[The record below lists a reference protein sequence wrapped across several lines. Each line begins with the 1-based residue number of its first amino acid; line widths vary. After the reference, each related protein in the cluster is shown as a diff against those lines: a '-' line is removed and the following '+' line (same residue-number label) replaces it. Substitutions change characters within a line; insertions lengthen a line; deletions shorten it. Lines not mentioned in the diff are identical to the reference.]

1 MSDARETPEAPE
13 PHDSATVTV
22 LVAADRDTCFRVFTE
37 EIDQWWRRGLKY
49 RVGRGR
55 SVVHLEPRV
64 GGALFESFDTP
75 SGTSKV
81 VRTGTVLVCDPPA
94 RLVLEWRA
102 VNFADDER
110 TEVEVRF
117 DESASGT
124 RVTIMHRGFAK
135 LRADHPVRHGESAAV
150 FVRRMGAWWGELATS
165 LRAYALDRE

>member
-1 MSDARETPEAPE
+1 MSERAASDGPA

-22 LVAADRDTCFRVFTE
+22 LVDADVDTCFRVFTE

-75 SGTSKV
+75 SGNSKV
-81 VRTGTVLVCDPPA
+81 VRTGTVLVWDPPI

-117 DESASGT
+117 DPRASKT
-124 RVTIMHRGFAK
+124 SVTVVHRGFAK
-135 LRADHPVRHGESAAV
+135 IRDDHPARHGQSPAV
-150 FVRRMGAWWGELATS
+150 FIRAMGAWWGELVTA
-165 LRAYALDRE
+165 LRLFVLERE